1 MDSLKQNNVYEEIR
15 GRTLG
20 GEGSPAPDVICEGF
34 TALTWGAKSPLKQFN
49 RTIKTLQRRCSV
61 QPLVGTTAPTQTP
74 DTRKFLCLCTIGL
87 LTLHILANS
96 DGRVVKGGRNF
107 IIVLR
112 YTFLGA
118 EWSLESWNLCEHEGP
133 CFRLFV
139 RSGTRVGHSISLRA
153 NLCWYTFKLTSILD
167 PSEGT
172 RSVTPVGS
180 FSGS

>member
-49 RTIKTLQRRCSV
+49 RTIKTLQRCCSV

-96 DGRVVKGGRNF
+96 DFSSSEENCTHTGNNCDNDEESELDEDLAQALNETQP
-107 IIVLR
+107 VL
-112 YTFLGA
+112 
-118 EWSLESWNLCEHEGP
+118 SLETADDVDLEMDADLLVHADPLDEGDE
-133 CFRLFV
+133 
-139 RSGTRVGHSISLRA
+139 TDI
-153 NLCWYTFKLTSILD
+153 
-167 PSEGT
+167 SEGEGMDEL
-172 RSVTPVGS
+172 V
-180 FSGS
+180 